1 MAQPSRLSQNA
12 IKLKFEN
19 SGDLQP
25 EDELIL
31 QILDHKVFDASNGKK
46 GIKSR

>member
-1 MAQPSRLSQNA
+1 MAQPRLTQNA
-12 IKLKFEN
+12 LKLKIEN
-19 SGDLQP
+19 SPDLLP
-25 EDELIL
+25 EDDVFL

>member
-1 MAQPSRLSQNA
+1 MSQAKRLTQNA
-12 IKLKFEN
+12 IKLKIEN
-19 SGDLQP
+19 SPDMKP
-25 EDELIL
+25 EDDLIL